1 MGKVIFFDIDGTL
14 VTPKNQI
21 PNSTKIAIKEL
32 KRKGHLPVIATGRPP
47 AMLEPIAKE
56 LEIESYIA
64 LNGQHIVVEGENI
77 HSNYLSTD
85 ILEQL
90 ITTSYEKE
98 DRTFLLSEDKVIGNT
113 FMDELMDPV
122 FLTYVYR
129 KLADLSTEVVLTL
142 FKHMTEKPL
151 SRAKYEKENVLAA
164 FINTEAEQDVMYQD
178 KFPNLHFTR
187 ATPFFSEVTTKGSH
201 KATGMKKI
209 VEYLGLKMEDT
220 FAFGDSLND
229 IEMLEATE
237 IGIAMGNAWPEL
249 KEVADYI
256 TSHVEED
263 GIYSGLNDFDLI

>member
-1 MGKVIFFDIDGTL
+1 MGKVVFFDIDGTL

-21 PNSTKIAIKEL
+21 PNSTKMAMKEL

-64 LNGQHIVVEGENI
+64 LNGQHIVIEGEVI
-77 HSNYLSTD
+77 YSNYLSAD

-90 ITTSYEKE
+90 ITTSYENG
-98 DRTFLLSEDKVIGNT
+98 DRTFLLTEDKVIGNT
-113 FMDELMDPV
+113 FVDELMDPD
-122 FLTYVYR
+122 FLTYVY
-129 KLADLSTEVVLTL
+129 KNLGDLSPEVVLTL

-151 SRAKYEKENVLAA
+151 SRAKYEEENVLAA
-164 FINTEAEQDVMYQD
+164 FVNTEAEKDKIYQNE
-178 KFPNLHFTR
+178 FSNLHFTR

-209 VEYLGLKMEDT
+209 VEYLGLKTEDT

-229 IEMLEATE
+229 LEMLKATE

-249 KEVADYI
+249 KEIADYV
-256 TSHVEED
+256 TAHVEED
-263 GIYSGLNDFDLI
+263 GIYNGLNDFDLI